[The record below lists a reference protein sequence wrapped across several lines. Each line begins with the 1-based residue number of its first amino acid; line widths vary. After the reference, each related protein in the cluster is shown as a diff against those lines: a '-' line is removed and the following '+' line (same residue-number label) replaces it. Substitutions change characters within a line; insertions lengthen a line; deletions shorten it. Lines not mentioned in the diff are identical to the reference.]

1 MYRFFKKT
9 LFLLPL
15 VLNFLFLTTPVLAS
29 NEFETTLDTVYTVGQ
44 DGLTNVTQKVTLTNR
59 FSNIYATQYALEVGS
74 TRIKN
79 IETKTESGQAI
90 PHSNTQTQNTT
101 AITLNFNDKV
111 VGKGQSHVFT
121 ISYQNLDVAIKN
133 GNVLEVNI
141 PKISKDSG
149 IENYTITLVVPKS
162 FHAPS
167 VVTPKNYSVTE
178 EGDNQILT
186 FTKSGIEDKAIT
198 AVFGDKQIFSFT
210 LSYHLEN
217 PTVNKGVTQ
226 IALPPDTNY
235 QKLYYDRLEPKPD
248 HIDLDIDGNW
258 LATYSLKPKQRLDVV
273 AQGVAYLY
281 LNPTVNIPDRQTDL
295 SIYLKEQPY
304 WQINDP
310 KIKEL
315 AAKLQTPKAIYD
327 YLVEN
332 FSYDYT
338 RLDGAV
344 IRMGATEAINNQS
357 SVICQ
362 EFTDAFVAIARA
374 AGIPARELNG
384 FAYTENSKLRPLS
397 LVQDVLHA
405 WPEYYDTD
413 KKIWVQI
420 DPTWGNTTGGI
431 DYFSILDLNHF
442 VFAVHGSNS
451 ETPYAAGYYKYSDV
465 ASKDILVGFDDQE
478 PQFLP
483 NFSFNLIQ
491 SPANIF
497 GISALSELQITNNTG
512 SAYYQTNFSIDP
524 ENYTIDTDQLLTLD
538 TILPFG
544 QQALKFNLKP
554 SRLFQ
559 IKPAKLKISFLGQTQ
574 TYEQTN
580 KSANFNPR
588 TIAFITFVVGT
599 ASIILAIITRSIL
612 VYRRGR

>member
-1 MYRFFKKT
+1 MLSFFKKT
-9 LFLLPL
+9 LFLLL
-15 VLNFLFLTTPVLAS
+15 LTFNFQLSTVPVSAS
-29 NEFETTLDTVYTVGQ
+29 NEFETSLDTVYTVGN
-44 DGLTNVTQKVTLTNR
+44 DGVTNVTQKVTLTNR

-79 IETKTESGQAI
+79 IEAKTESGQVI

-133 GNVLEVNI
+133 GNVLEANI

-149 IENYTITLVVPKS
+149 IENYTVKLVVPKS
-162 FHAPS
+162 FKTPS
-167 VVTPKNYSVTE
+167 VVTPKTYTMTE
-178 EGDNQILT
+178 DGENQILT

-198 AVFGDKQIFSFT
+198 AVFGDKQIFTFT

-235 QKLYYDRLEPKPD
+235 QKLYYDRLDPKPD
-248 HIDLDIDGNW
+248 HVDLDTDGNW
-258 LATYSLKPKQRLDVV
+258 LATYSLKPKERLDVV
-273 AQGVAYLY
+273 AQGTAFIY
-281 LNPTVNIPDRQTDL
+281 LNPTVKTPETAEDL
-295 SIYLKEQPY
+295 SLYTKEQPY
-304 WQINDP
+304 WQISDA
-310 KIKEL
+310 KIQEL

-344 IRMGATEAINNQS
+344 TRMGAVEAINNPTS
-357 SVICQ
+357 AICQ
-362 EFTDAFVAIARA
+362 EFTDAFIAIARA

-405 WPEYYDTD
+405 WPEYYDSE
-413 KKIWVQI
+413 KKMWVQI
-420 DPTWGNTTGGI
+420 DPTWGNTTGGV
-431 DYFSILDLNHF
+431 DYFNILDLNHF
-442 VFAVHGSNS
+442 VFAIHGSS
-451 ETPYAAGYYKYSDV
+451 SDTPYAAGYYKYADV
-465 ASKDILVGFDDQE
+465 ASKDILVEFGDTEPVIVPDFNFD
-478 PQFLP
+478 LV
-483 NFSFNLIQ
+483 Q
-491 SPANIF
+491 SPANILGF
-497 GISALSELQITNNTG
+497 SAPSELTITNNTG
-512 SAYYQTNFSIDP
+512 VAYYQTDFAIESP
-524 ENYTIDTDQLLTLD
+524 NYTLDKENTLNVSA
-538 TILPFG
+538 ILPFS
-544 QQALKFNLKP
+544 QQRLKFNLKP
-554 SRLFQ
+554 TSLFQ
-559 IKPAKLKISFLGQTQ
+559 FKPATLKISFLGQTQ

-580 KSANFNPR
+580 GSPNFNPR
-588 TIAFITFVVGT
+588 TVAFVAFALGAGFIA
-599 ASIILAIITRSIL
+599 LAIITRGVL